1 MAVNPGGMCW
11 VMTMPGIFWGNC
23 FKTSSIASVPPVDA
37 PMAMTVPLS
46 DSGLNCDITLPDIRR
61 LEVAGAVW
69 DGGMRILDWEAT
81 ISLEISM
88 DRNASLL
95 IWLFMSGFRTKSTA
109 PAARA
114 SNTFMLRE
122 DTSMTGSGCLG
133 SSSFKKSRPDIPGI
147 SISKVRTS
155 GLRTGIFL
163 LASKASVAYP
173 MISRCSSFESWVIS
187 QFLYTAES
195 SMIIS
200 RILRSISFP
209 SFW

>member
-1 MAVNPGGMCW
+1 
-11 VMTMPGIFWGNC
+11 MTGAAW
-23 FKTSSIASVPPVDA
+23 DA
-37 PMAMTVPLS
+37 GT
-46 DSGLNCDITLPDIRR
+46 
-61 LEVAGAVW
+61 
-69 DGGMRILDWEAT
+69 RILDWEAT

-88 DRNASLL
+88 DRKASLL
-95 IWLFMSGFRTKSTA
+95 IWLFISGFLTKSTA

-122 DTSMTGSGCLG
+122 DTNMTGRGCLG

-155 GLRTGIFL
+155 GLRAGIFF

-200 RILRSISFP
+200 RILRSISYP